1 MIDNTS
7 NRPARSLHPA
17 KTWSSVGRSASL
29 CLLALCMGNTS
40 MAQQPQTQSPKRD
53 RDAPPVVAPII
64 PGAQHLST
72 NLQLPGTE
80 TTADYILAV
89 VNNEPIVHTDVDKR
103 VARIINSAQPGTQ
116 LPPTDVLSQQVLD
129 ALIDEKIQLQY
140 GKSVG
145 MAVADEEVD
154 EAIAN
159 IAAQN
164 QITLVDLR
172 QRMKADGLDYARY
185 RDSLRDQMI
194 LERIRA
200 REVNT
205 RILISED
212 AVDTYMAQQAAKG
225 LNVDLNLAHILIA
238 VPADASADVVA
249 KLTEKANTL
258 HQQAVVGGNF
268 NQLAKTF
275 SDDNG
280 TRDMGGSLGLRPAD
294 RLPEI
299 FVAAVKGLKVGEIAP
314 LLRSNV
320 GFHIVKL
327 VEREDAKLGSYTQQR
342 ARHILIR
349 TSQQVS
355 EQQALATIQDIRKQL
370 VDGQAS
376 FAELARKYSEDGS
389 ATKGGDLGFASPG
402 QFVPEFENAL
412 TALQPGE
419 ISPPIPTR
427 FGVHLAQLI
436 ERREVALTP
445 EQKREAVRSVLREQ
459 RFEAAYEEWAREL
472 RATAFVDK
480 RDVR

>member
-1 MIDNTS
+1 MTDNTS
-7 NRPARSLHPA
+7 ARPAFSHHAPRQRL
-17 KTWSSVGRSASL
+17 GRTAGL
-29 CLLALCMGNTS
+29 CLLALCVSTAS
-40 MAQQPQTQSPKRD
+40 MAQFKTPRRD

-64 PGAQHLST
+64 PGTQHLST
-72 NLQLPGTE
+72 NLQMPGTE

-103 VARIINSAQPGTQ
+103 VARIVNSVQPGTQ
-116 LPPTDVLSQQVLD
+116 LPPTDVLRQQVLD

-140 GKSVG
+140 GKSAG
-145 MAVADEEVD
+145 MAVSDEEVD

-164 QITLVDLR
+164 QITLNDLR
-172 QRMKADGLDYARY
+172 QRMKADGLDYGRY
-185 RDSLRDQMI
+185 RDSLREQMI

-200 REVNT
+200 REVNG
-205 RILISED
+205 RIVINED
-212 AVDTYMAQQAAKG
+212 AIDTYMAQQAAKG
-225 LNVDLNLAHILIA
+225 LNVDLNLAHILIG
-238 VPADASADVVA
+238 VPENASEATIA
-249 KLTEKANTL
+249 TLTAKANTIR
-258 HQQAVVGGNF
+258 QQAVAGGNF
-268 NQLAKTF
+268 NQLAKEF
-275 SDDNG
+275 SDDKG
-280 TRDMGGSLGLRPAD
+280 TRDTGGSLGLRPAD
-294 RLPEI
+294 RLPDI
-299 FVAAVKGLKVGEIAP
+299 FVVAAKGLKVGEIAP
-314 LLRSNV
+314 VLRSTV

-327 VEREDAKLGSYTQQR
+327 VEREDAKVGSYTQQR

-355 EQQALATIQDIRKQL
+355 EQEALAKITDIRKQL
-370 VDGQAS
+370 VSGQAS

-402 QFVPEFENAL
+402 QFVPEFESAL

-445 EQKREAVRSVLREQ
+445 DQKRDAVRSVLREQ
-459 RFEAAYEEWAREL
+459 GFEAAYEEWAREL
-472 RATAFVDK
+472 RAAAFVDK

>member
-7 NRPARSLHPA
+7 DRSAFSQHHA
-17 KTWSSVGRSASL
+17 SWQSVGRTAGL
-29 CLLALCMGNTS
+29 CLLALCVSHVS
-40 MAQQPQTQSPKRD
+40 MAQSKAFKRD
-53 RDAPPVVAPII
+53 RDAPPLVAPII
-64 PGAQHLST
+64 PGTQHLST
-72 NLQLPGTE
+72 NLQLAGTE

-89 VNNEPIVHTDVDKR
+89 VNNDPIVHTDVDKR
-103 VARIINSAQPGTQ
+103 VERIINSAQPGTQ
-116 LPPTDVLSQQVLD
+116 LPPTDVLRQQVLD

-145 MAVADEEVD
+145 MAVTDEEVD

-164 QITLVDLR
+164 QITLSDLR
-172 QRMKADGLDYARY
+172 QRMQADGLDYDRY
-185 RDSLRDQMI
+185 RNSLREQMI

-200 REVNT
+200 REVNA
-205 RILISED
+205 RITISED
-212 AVDTYMAQQAAKG
+212 AIDAYTAQQAAQG
-225 LNVDLNLAHILIA
+225 LNVDLNLSHILIA
-238 VPADASADVVA
+238 VPENASAETIA
-249 KLTEKANTL
+249 QLAEKANTIR
-258 HQQAVVGGNF
+258 QQVVLGGNF
-268 NQLAKTF
+268 TQLAKEF
-275 SDDNG
+275 SDDQS

-299 FVAAVKGLKVGEIAP
+299 FVAAARSLKVGDIAP
-314 LLRSNV
+314 LLRSSA
-320 GFHIVKL
+320 GFHVLKL
-327 VEREDAKLGSYTQQR
+327 VEREDGKLGSYTQQR

-355 EQQALATIQDIRKQL
+355 EQEALGKITDIRKQL
-370 VDGQAS
+370 VSGQAS

-389 ATKGGDLGFASPG
+389 ATKGGELGFASPG

-419 ISPPIPTR
+419 ISQPIPTR

-445 EQKREAVRSVLREQ
+445 NQKREAVRSVLREQ
-459 RFEAAYEEWAREL
+459 GFEAAYEDWAREL